1 MLALQN
7 QADFCVNE
15 GLDDL
20 NLFSG
25 VAYHLGGGVLSYKRL
40 NGDVPLDGVTFSVE
54 LLEWGRTFSDFG
66 VKKSSSYLRLAN
78 VSECL
83 Y

>member
-15 GLDDL
+15 ELDDL

-25 VAYHLGGGVLSYKRL
+25 VAYHLGGG
-40 NGDVPLDGVTFSVE
+40 GGTF
-54 LLEWGRTFSDFG
+54 L
-66 VKKSSSYLRLAN
+66 
-78 VSECL
+78 
-83 Y
+83 